1 MSAAFSDFVVHV
13 NISRADLADRD
24 LVACVRDA
32 LAYSGL
38 RPQNLAL
45 ELTENILM
53 NTVDGAVETL
63 ADLRRLGVR
72 ISIDDFGT
80 GQSSLSHLS
89 TLPFDNLK
97 IDQSFV
103 QKLRENSKET
113 EIVRAIVS
121 LGDALGKSVIAEGVE
136 TSAQVDQLL
145 ELGCNLGQGFLLSQP
160 IAPEQVESLLR
171 GLEVRESRQPGHEVE
186 PARTPA
192 LTGPGNRAP

>member
-1 MSAAFSDFVVHV
+1 MSAAFSDFIMHV

-24 LVACVRDA
+24 LVGRVRDA
-32 LAYSGL
+32 LAHSGL
-38 RPQNLAL
+38 RPQSLAL

-63 ADLRRLGVR
+63 AELRWLGVR

-89 TLPFDNLK
+89 TLPFDTLK

-121 LGDALGKSVIAEGVE
+121 LGAALGKSVIAEGVE

-145 ELGCNLGQGFLLSQP
+145 DLGCDLGQGYLLSQP
-160 IAPEQVESLLR
+160 IAPDQVESLLR
-171 GLEVRESRQPGHEVE
+171 DLEVRKSHQPGHEGERPRVSVH
-186 PARTPA
+186 
-192 LTGPGNRAP
+192 

>member
-1 MSAAFSDFVVHV
+1 MSAAFSDFIMHV

-24 LVACVRDA
+24 LVGRVRDA
-32 LAYSGL
+32 LAHSGL

-53 NTVDGAVETL
+53 NTVDGALETL
-63 ADLRRLGVR
+63 AELRWLGVR

-89 TLPFDNLK
+89 TLPFDTLK

-121 LGDALGKSVIAEGVE
+121 LGAALGKSVIAEGVE

-145 ELGCNLGQGFLLSQP
+145 DLGCDLGQGYLLSQP
-160 IAPEQVESLLR
+160 IAPDQVESLLR
-171 GLEVRESRQPGHEVE
+171 DLEVRKSHQPGHEGERPRVSVH
-186 PARTPA
+186 
-192 LTGPGNRAP
+192 

>member
-1 MSAAFSDFVVHV
+1 MSPAFSDFIMHV

-24 LVACVRDA
+24 LVGRVRDA
-32 LAYSGL
+32 LAHSGL
-38 RPQNLAL
+38 RPQSLAL

-63 ADLRRLGVR
+63 AELRWLGVR

-89 TLPFDNLK
+89 TLPFDTLK

-121 LGDALGKSVIAEGVE
+121 LGAALGKSVIAEGVE

-145 ELGCNLGQGFLLSQP
+145 DLGCDLGQGYLLSQP
-160 IAPEQVESLLR
+160 IAPDQVESLLR
-171 GLEVRESRQPGHEVE
+171 DLEVRKSHQPGHEGERPRVSVH
-186 PARTPA
+186 
-192 LTGPGNRAP
+192 